1 MTNYSWCNPQ
11 QEFFIPG
18 YHAGTLPV
26 VIEIVDEPDRI
37 TAFTAELDGMI
48 AVGLLMEKGKGDYVP
63 PQ

>member
-1 MTNYSWCNPQ
+1 M
-11 QEFFIPG
+11 
-18 YHAGTLPV
+18 